1 MFLGHWGSRGT
12 GHLGRQGAWLTVQA
26 GSELWWLDS
35 PCSAPSYAHR
45 VVPAGTLGVLL
56 QTLISRLYQE
66 EQVFQ
71 APLTVLLGVHPS
83 PQELPMQG
91 CLTHTLTLT
100 LTKLLTGVDK
110 LVFMVK

>member
-12 GHLGRQGAWLTVQA
+12 GRLGRQGAWLTVQA
-26 GSELWWLDS
+26 GSELQWLVS
-35 PCSAPSYAHR
+35 PRFAPSYAHG

-71 APLTVLLGVHPS
+71 APLTMLLGVQPP
-83 PQELPMQG
+83 PQELPMWG
-91 CLTHTLTLT
+91 CPTHTLTLT
-100 LTKLLTGVDK
+100 LTKLLTGVD
-110 LVFMVK
+110 

>member
-1 MFLGHWGSRGT
+1 MGHWGSRGT

-26 GSELWWLDS
+26 GSELWWLVS